1 METKKRIRIVK
12 DSSPANPWKD
22 WYCEPPLM
30 YDGGRHWGE
39 DYSNGGIHEDIL
51 NKITDGF
58 IIRNQKELEEILE
71 DVDLQDMKD
80 REFSKDDKISD
91 IRYYIGEANITE
103 LGKICELLKIPH
115 KSYTSRGYSQ
125 GDCLDVLIVLTDK
138 WFDTT
143 GAIRENKE
151 TTLESSAELF
161 DQYMWGDVYGFIIEE
176 CKSYAKV
183 PAEEFK
189 YGSMDN
195 VEFEEEWEEI
205 DSCWGFYGD
214 KWMENGMS
222 DHIPEE
228 LHYQLENFDYNDIE
242 Y

>member
-12 DSSPANPWKD
+12 DSSPANPWTD
-22 WYCEPPLM
+22 WDFEPPLM
-30 YDGGRHWGE
+30 YDGGR
-39 DYSNGGIHEDIL
+39 DYEGDFSNGEIHEDVL

-58 IIRNQKELEEILE
+58 IIRHQKELEEILE

-80 REFSKDDKISD
+80 REFSRDDKISD
-91 IRYYIGEANITE
+91 IRYYIGKANITE
-103 LGKICELLKIPH
+103 LEKLCELLKIPH
-115 KSYTSRGYSQ
+115 STHSSRGYSQ
-125 GDCLDVLIVLTDK
+125 GDYAYVLIVLTDK
-138 WFDTT
+138 FFKDTGCDRKNSEDILKGT
-143 GAIRENKE
+143 R
-151 TTLESSAELF
+151 ELF
-161 DQYMWGDVYGFIIEE
+161 DAWAWGDVYGFIIEE